1 MTNIVMFI
9 LVGVALFFMIMYIIG
24 SANYSAKIPENL
36 RYFSVYKKGKYL
48 NIYPKDPV
56 IYGHIEFYIAGVQYR
71 KDIDNYLGE
80 FRGNLVPEPRNK
92 HDRNAIKIV
101 ALDGHHVGYV
111 PKDRTAE
118 IKSKKKFP
126 CPCYC
131 FITKY
136 RGRYITSCWIESV
149 L

>member
-1 MTNIVMFI
+1 MKDTGLLIIVGNVV
-9 LVGVALFFMIMYIIG
+9 LFMIRYVVVTAR
-24 SANYSAKIPENL
+24 SSAKIPEGL
-36 RYFSVYKKGKYL
+36 RFFVVTKTHGYV
-48 NIYPKDPV
+48 NIYVNDPD
-56 IYGHIEFYIAGVQYR
+56 YYSHIEFYIAGVQYR
-71 KDIDNYLGE
+71 KNIDNYLGE
-80 FRGNLVPEPRNK
+80 FMGNLVPEPRNP

-118 IKSKKKFP
+118 IRAARTLP

-131 FITKY
+131 FIAKH
-136 RGRYITSCWIESV
+136 RGQYITSCWIKTY

>member
-1 MTNIVMFI
+1 MDAELLIIVGI
-9 LVGVALFFMIMYIIG
+9 VVLFMIRYVVVK
-24 SANYSAKIPENL
+24 ANSSAKIPEDL
-36 RYFSVYKKGKYL
+36 RFFVVTKNHGYV
-48 NIYPKDPV
+48 NIYPDTNLEP
-56 IYGHIEFYIAGVQYR
+56 HIEFYIAGAQYR
-71 KDIDNYLGE
+71 KNIDNYLGE
-80 FRGNLVPEPRNK
+80 FMGNLVPEPRNP

-118 IKSKKKFP
+118 IRAARTLP

-131 FITKY
+131 FITKRNGQY
-136 RGRYITSCWIESV
+136 LTSCWIKTY

>member
-1 MTNIVMFI
+1 MMDTGLLIIVGI
-9 LVGVALFFMIMYIIG
+9 VVLFMIRYVVVTAR
-24 SANYSAKIPENL
+24 SSAKIPEGL
-36 RYFSVYKKGKYL
+36 RFFVVTKTHGYV
-48 NIYPKDPV
+48 NIYVNDPD
-56 IYGHIEFYIAGVQYR
+56 YYSHIEFYIAGVQYR
-71 KDIDNYLGE
+71 KNIDNYLGE
-80 FRGNLVPEPRNK
+80 FMGNLVPEPRNP

-118 IKSKKKFP
+118 IRAARKLP

-131 FITKY
+131 FITKH
-136 RGRYITSCWIESV
+136 RGQYITSCWIKTY